1 MEDPI
6 YQLADLRP
14 CGYACGQTDWRTGG
28 LADLCVI
35 ISISINLGRLYFS
48 GHERK
53 QIHFLDSNHKACVN
67 SRLENVPEE
76 GCHRPVCQ
84 S

>member
-1 MEDPI
+1 MRADRRTGG
-6 YQLADLRP
+6 LA
-14 CGYACGQTDWRTGG
+14 DWRTGG

-35 ISISINLGRLYFS
+35 ISISINLVHLFFS

-53 QIHFLDSNHKACVN
+53 QKYFLDSNHKACVN
-67 SRLENVPEE
+67 PRLENVPEE
-76 GCHRPVCQ
+76 GCHRTDCQ